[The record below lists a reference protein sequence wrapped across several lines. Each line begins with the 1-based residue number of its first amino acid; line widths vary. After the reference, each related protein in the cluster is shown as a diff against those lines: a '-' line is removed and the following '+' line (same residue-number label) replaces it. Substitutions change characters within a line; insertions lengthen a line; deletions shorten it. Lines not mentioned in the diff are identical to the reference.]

1 MCGRNPYLHYIVLL
15 KRPRLELHASKMAWY
30 MATLNEPECREV
42 DLDLRR
48 EVEEVE
54 AVIRPNYQ

>member
-1 MCGRNPYLHYIVLL
+1 M
-15 KRPRLELHASKMAWY
+15 HASKMAWY